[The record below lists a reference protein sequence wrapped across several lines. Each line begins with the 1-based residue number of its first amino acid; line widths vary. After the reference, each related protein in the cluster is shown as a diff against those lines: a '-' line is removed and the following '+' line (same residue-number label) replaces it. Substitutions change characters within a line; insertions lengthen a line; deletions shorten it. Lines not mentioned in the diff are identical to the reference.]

1 MTLKPIAL
9 STHPRVRRGTYNPKE
24 IFIMPNEKVTQF
36 AAQFRDPKDLKRQSN
51 PNLKEMTAALD
62 GLRAMGAEG
71 VTGLVDL
78 LKTDA
83 EGGDVNVRHCL
94 HGQAMRAGGWPEK
107 DRQAFTKALAGALKG
122 DHPKQAKGFVIRQ
135 LQVAG
140 GAEVAGALGEWLLDG
155 ALWED
160 AAQALLAIDDT
171 AEQFLQA
178 LPRAKGKQLLT
189 IVQALGVL
197 KVNNAAERIREL
209 IAADDVSLRQVAAR
223 ALADMAD
230 AGTVGPLL
238 KAADTAKGFE
248 RTKQTGACLQLA
260 ENLLALGRKSDA
272 TRIYQHLRD
281 TRKDPTED
289 HIREAAELGLK
300 QAG

>member
-1 MTLKPIAL
+1 
-9 STHPRVRRGTYNPKE
+9 
-24 IFIMPNEKVTQF
+24 MPNEKIAQF

-62 GLRAMGAEG
+62 GLRAMGAEA
-71 VTGLVDL
+71 VIGLVAL
-78 LKTDA
+78 LKPDA
-83 EGGDVNVRHCL
+83 EGGDVHVRHCL
-94 HGQAMRAGGWPEK
+94 HGQAMRAAGWPEK
-107 DRQAFTKALAGALKG
+107 DRQAFTMALAGTLKEN
-122 DHPKQAKGFVIRQ
+122 HSKQAKGFVIRQ

-140 GAEVAGALGEWLLDG
+140 GVEVAGTLGRWLLDND
-155 ALWED
+155 LWED

-178 LPRAKGKQLLT
+178 LPKAKGKQLLT

-209 IAADDVSLRQVAAR
+209 VTSDDASLRQVAAR

-230 AGTVGPLL
+230 AGAAGILL
-238 KAADTAKGFE
+238 KAADTAEGFE

-260 ENLLALGRKSDA
+260 ENLLALGRKGDA
-272 TRIYQHLRD
+272 MRIYQHLRA
-281 TRKDPTED
+281 TRKDQSED

-300 QAG
+300 RAD

>member
-1 MTLKPIAL
+1 
-9 STHPRVRRGTYNPKE
+9 
-24 IFIMPNEKVTQF
+24 MPNEKVAQF
-36 AAQFRDPKDLKRQSN
+36 TKQFRDPTDLKRQSN
-51 PNLKEMTAALD
+51 PNLKEMTAVLD

-71 VTGLVDL
+71 VTGLVAL
-78 LKTDA
+78 LKPDA
-83 EGGDVNVRHCL
+83 EGGDVHVRHCL
-94 HGQAMRAGGWPEK
+94 HGQAMRAGGWQEK
-107 DRQAFTKALAGALKG
+107 DRQAFTKALAGTLKE

-140 GAEVAGALGEWLLDG
+140 GAEVAVTLGEWLLDDE
-155 ALWED
+155 LWED
-160 AAQALLAIDDT
+160 AAQALLAIGDT
-171 AEQFLQA
+171 AEQFLKT
-178 LPRAKGKQLLT
+178 LPKAKGKQLLT

-209 IAADDVSLRQVAAR
+209 VVSDDAGLRQIAAR

-230 AGTVGPLL
+230 AGAVDTLL

-248 RTKQTGACLQLA
+248 RTKQTGTCLQLA
-260 ENLLALGRKSDA
+260 ENLLALGRKKEA

-281 TRKDPTED
+281 TRKNPTEA
-289 HIREAAELGLK
+289 HIREAAGLGLK

>member
-1 MTLKPIAL
+1 
-9 STHPRVRRGTYNPKE
+9 
-24 IFIMPNEKVTQF
+24 MPNEKVAQF
-36 AAQFRDPKDLKRQSN
+36 AEQFRDPKDLKRQSN

-71 VTGLVDL
+71 VTGLVAL
-78 LKTDA
+78 LKPDA
-83 EGGDVNVRHCL
+83 EGGDVHVRHAL

-107 DRQAFTKALAGALKG
+107 DRQAFTKALAGTLKE
-122 DHPKQAKGFVIRQ
+122 DHPTQAKGFVIRQ

-140 GAEVAGALGEWLLDG
+140 GAEVTAALGEWLLDDE
-155 ALWED
+155 LWEA
-160 AAQALLAIDDT
+160 AAQALLAIGDT
-171 AEQFLQA
+171 AEPFLKA
-178 LPRAKGKQLLT
+178 LPNAKGKQLLT

-197 KVNNAAERIREL
+197 KVNNAAERIGEL
-209 IAADDVSLRQVAAR
+209 VTADDAGLRQVAAR

-230 AGTVGPLL
+230 AGAGGALL

-260 ENLLALGRKSDA
+260 ENLLVLGRKKEA
-272 TRIYQHLRD
+272 TRIYKHLRD
-281 TRKDPTED
+281 TRKDSAEI
-289 HIREAAELGLK
+289 HVREAAGRGLK

>member
-1 MTLKPIAL
+1 
-9 STHPRVRRGTYNPKE
+9 
-24 IFIMPNEKVTQF
+24 MPNEKVTQF

-78 LKTDA
+78 LKPDA
-83 EGGDVNVRHCL
+83 EGGDVHVRHCL
-94 HGQAMRAGGWPEK
+94 HGQAMRAAGWPEK
-107 DRQAFTKALAGALKG
+107 DRQAFTKALAGTLKE
-122 DHPKQAKGFVIRQ
+122 DHPKPAKGFVIRQ

-140 GAEVAGALGEWLLDG
+140 GVEVAVILGEWLLDDE
-155 ALWED
+155 LWED
-160 AAQALLAIDDT
+160 AAQALLAIGDT
-171 AEQFLQA
+171 AEQFLKA
-178 LPRAKGKQLLT
+178 LPKAKDKQLLT

-197 KVNNAAERIREL
+197 KVNNAAERISEL
-209 IAADDVSLRQVAAR
+209 VTADDASLRQVAAR

-230 AGTVGPLL
+230 AGAVDTLL

-248 RTKQTGACLQLA
+248 RTKQTGTCLQLA
-260 ENLLALGRKSDA
+260 ENLLALGRKKDA
-272 TRIYQHLRD
+272 ARIYKHLRD
-281 TRKDPTED
+281 TRKDPDEA
-289 HIREAAELGLK
+289 HIHEAAEQGLK

>member
-1 MTLKPIAL
+1 
-9 STHPRVRRGTYNPKE
+9 
-24 IFIMPNEKVTQF
+24 MPNEKVAQF
-36 AAQFRDPKDLKRQSN
+36 TKQFRDPKDLKRQSN

-78 LKTDA
+78 LKPDA
-83 EGGDVNVRHCL
+83 EGGDVHVRHCL

-107 DRQAFTKALAGALKG
+107 DRQAFTKALAGTLKG

-140 GAEVAGALGEWLLDG
+140 GAEVAVMLGEWLLDDE
-155 ALWED
+155 LWED
-160 AAQALLAIDDT
+160 AAQALLAIGDT
-171 AEQFLQA
+171 AEQFLKA
-178 LPRAKGKQLLT
+178 LPNAKGKQLLT

-209 IAADDVSLRQVAAR
+209 VTTDDAGLRQVATR

-230 AGTVGPLL
+230 AGAVDTLL
-238 KAADTAKGFE
+238 KAADVAKGFD

-260 ENLLALGRKSDA
+260 ENLLALGRRKEA

-281 TRKDPTED
+281 TRKDSAEI
-289 HIREAAELGLK
+289 HIREAAERGLK
-300 QAG
+300 QVG